1 MLYIIAVYN
10 SERIETYEVE
20 WSRVEYERHDA
31 WCAENPDVPPMPD
44 PISLLTPMTQE
55 KENTSHIADESTT
68 IDDSK
73 KEMIVVWVGGWV
85 GGGVGITKTGCP
97 YYAGSQPGSDGAAT
111 IGMRPRI
118 ARSIRAFQRQSAQ
131 LTF

>member
-1 MLYIIAVYN
+1 MQTYKV
-10 SERIETYEVE
+10 ER
-20 WSRVEYERHDA
+20 SRGEYESPDA

-85 GGGVGITKTGCP
+85 GGGGGSGGSGGCGGG
-97 YYAGSQPGSDGAAT
+97 GSGTILRSPRQPSNYTADFHMSF
-111 IGMRPRI
+111 I
-118 ARSIRAFQRQSAQ
+118 
-131 LTF
+131 LL